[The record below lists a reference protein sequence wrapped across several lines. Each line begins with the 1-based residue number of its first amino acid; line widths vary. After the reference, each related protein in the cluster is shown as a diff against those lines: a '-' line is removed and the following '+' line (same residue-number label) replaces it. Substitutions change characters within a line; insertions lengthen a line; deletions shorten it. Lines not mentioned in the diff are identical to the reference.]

1 MADRGIVLAADV
13 TSLEELRGLVALAAS
28 HEQVVGVKVGATLA
42 LRHGLPAVIAEI
54 RGAGSLWAIYDH
66 QKAGSDIPDLG
77 MPFCRAC
84 AEAGAD
90 AVIIFPHAGPRTLK
104 AFVSAAQAL
113 QLRPIVGLAM
123 THPAYFVSEGGYMAD
138 ESAKEA
144 CSLAVEMGV
153 REFVVPGT
161 KPALLEALIAGPLAL
176 VDRPSLFMPGFGRQ
190 GGTIRAIGA
199 MTRRMNFFPIVGSA
213 VYAASDPGNALAALI
228 RELET

>member
-1 MADRGIVLAADV
+1 
-13 TSLEELRGLVALAAS
+13 
-28 HEQVVGVKVGATLA
+28 
-42 LRHGLPAVIAEI
+42 
-54 RGAGSLWAIYDH
+54 
-66 QKAGSDIPDLG
+66 
-77 MPFCRAC
+77 
-84 AEAGAD
+84 
-90 AVIIFPHAGPRTLK
+90 
-104 AFVSAAQAL
+104 
-113 QLRPIVGLAM
+113 
-123 THPAYFVSEGGYMAD
+123 MAD